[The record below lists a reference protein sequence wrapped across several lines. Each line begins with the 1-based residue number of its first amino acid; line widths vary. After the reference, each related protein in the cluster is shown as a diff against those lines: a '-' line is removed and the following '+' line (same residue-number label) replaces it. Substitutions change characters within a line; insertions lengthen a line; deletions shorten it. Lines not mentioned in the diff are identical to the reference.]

1 MSHKRYKYSLF
12 LSALFVLIPHT
23 SFADSLT
30 DLEQLIVKEESTTTY
45 QRSLFKHWI
54 DSDKDCFDT
63 RVEVLIDES
72 TTWPSFKSRC
82 KVAKGNWKS
91 VYDNKT
97 ITDSSLIDI
106 DHLVPL
112 QEAWQSGAD
121 QWSNKQR
128 QDYANELK
136 SKNTL
141 IAVSS
146 SSNRSKGSK
155 EPHNWLPVSEYVCQY
170 LNDWVDV
177 KKRWGLSVD
186 NQEKEFLKN
195 SLTTCTNGSIPTG
208 SNYTPKS
215 NSTNNNNS
223 SNTKTSGPVVSETG
237 APAGSTAKCKD
248 GTYSFSK
255 TRSGTC
261 SRHGGVAEWLTN

>member
-1 MSHKRYKYSLF
+1 MSHKRYKLTSL
-12 LSALFVLIPHT
+12 LTILFVLFSYP

-30 DLEQLIVKEESTTTY
+30 DLESLKVEEESTTTY

-63 RVEVLIDES
+63 RVEVLIEES
-72 TTWPSFKSRC
+72 LTWPSFKSRC
-82 KVAKGNWKS
+82 KLSSGEWFS
-91 VYDNKT
+91 QYDNKT
-97 ITDSSLIDI
+97 IKDPSKIDI

-112 QEAWQSGAD
+112 QEAWQSGAHS
-121 QWSNKQR
+121 WTSKQR

-136 SKNTL
+136 AANTL
-141 IAVSS
+141 IAVTSS
-146 SSNRSKGSK
+146 TNRSKGSK
-155 EPHNWLPVSEYVCQY
+155 EPQAWLPQSSYVCQY

-186 NQEKEFLKN
+186 NAEKTFLKA
-195 SLTTCTNGSIPTG
+195 SLTSCVNGQTPTT
-208 SNYTPKS
+208 SN
-215 NSTNNNNS
+215 NSTTSNANPT
-223 SNTKTSGPVVSETG
+223 NTKTSGPVVSETG
-237 APAGSTAKCKD
+237 APAGASAKCKD

-261 SRHGGVAEWLTN
+261 SRHGGVLEWIAN

>member
-1 MSHKRYKYSLF
+1 MSHKRYKLTA
-12 LSALFVLIPHT
+12 LLTILFVLFPKT

-30 DLEQLIVKEESTTTY
+30 DLESLKVEEESTTTY

-63 RVEVLIDES
+63 RVEVLIEES
-72 TTWPSFKSRC
+72 LTWPSFKSRC
-82 KVAKGNWKS
+82 KVAKGEWFSK
-91 VYDNKT
+91 YDNKT
-97 ITDSSLIDI
+97 IKDPSLIDI

-112 QEAWQSGAD
+112 QEAWQSGAFS
-121 QWSNKQR
+121 WTSKQR

-136 SKNTL
+136 AGNTL
-141 IAVSS
+141 IAVTSS
-146 SSNRSKGSK
+146 TNRSKGSK
-155 EPHNWLPVSEYVCQY
+155 EPQAWLPTSSYVCQY

-186 NQEKEFLKN
+186 NAEKEFLKT
-195 SLTTCTNGSIPTG
+195 SLTNCSNGITPQTTTKQTNPTVNPT
-208 SNYTPKS
+208 S
-215 NSTNNNNS
+215 
-223 SNTKTSGPVVSETG
+223 TKTSGPVVSETG

-261 SRHGGVAEWLTN
+261 SRHGGVLEWLAN